1 MSAFINKWRGAIN
14 YSNVLPVLTLWRN
27 GFLVSH
33 LQELHTSRSCQVD
46 RRKDKAIAQH
56 LHYRNYEKTIKHRH
70 HSIHELPDYSYT
82 DGRPTEVAICQK
94 KRQERNYLLAED
106 YLEEFAMTCS
116 NQKQIVQL
124 VCEVKFAQEQYI
136 SQTAEV
142 SRKQQVRLDSRL
154 KEKDTP
160 M

>member
-94 KRQERNYLLAED
+94 KRQERNYLLA
-106 YLEEFAMTCS
+106 
-116 NQKQIVQL
+116 KQIVQL